1 MTAAMMAAPN
11 NSNTILTVVEV
22 GSPKVLKMS
31 SRMMSANITARKMI
45 ITSWKLNIWG
55 LKIPFL
61 ATSIIPPAKR
71 APIKIPK
78 LAIIIMFLREATC
91 DPMAEF
97 RKLTASL
104 LTPTTKS
111 AKARTINKI
120 TNII

>member
-1 MTAAMMAAPN
+1 MAAPN

-22 GSPKVLKMS
+22 GSPKVLKIS
-31 SRMMSANITARKMI
+31 SNIISANITARKMI

-61 ATSIIPPAKR
+61 ATSIMPPANK
-71 APIKIPK
+71 APIRMPK
-78 LAIIIMFLREATC
+78 LAMIIIFFREATL
-91 DPMAEF
+91 DPIAEF